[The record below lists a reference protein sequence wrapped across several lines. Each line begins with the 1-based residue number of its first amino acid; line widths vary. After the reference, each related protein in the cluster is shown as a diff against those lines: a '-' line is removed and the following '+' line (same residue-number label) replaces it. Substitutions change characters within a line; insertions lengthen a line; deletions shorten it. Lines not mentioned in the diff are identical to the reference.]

1 MRADYNINM
10 SQTHMYTDSN
20 RQYIYIFKLHVA
32 ITDTAQLQVAGDD
45 FGR

>member
-1 MRADYNINM
+1 MRADYNTNTYILILI
-10 SQTHMYTDSN
+10 DS
-20 RQYIYIFKLHVA
+20 IYIFKLHVA